1 MKNGAHLFCKLLDC
15 LLASLVFLFQT
26 VEFSF
31 FCSFLGLDILKL
43 AFFRCDRLSRFYNL
57 QTIPFDS
64 FLYCLYTRKELLFT
78 TEPREVQLRKLSA
91 GFIKKLLALFF
102 GLSLCSEKTRS
113 LSHCILSS
121 RKVSLL
127 LLLQLSFRSFKTIDF
142 TLP

>member
-31 FCSFLGLDILKL
+31 FCSFLCLEILKL
-43 AFFRCDRLSRFYNL
+43 TFFRCYSLSCFLNL
-57 QTIPFDS
+57 MAIAFDS
-64 FLYCLYTRKELLFT
+64 LLDGLDACKVLLFIA
-78 TEPREVQLRKLSA
+78 EPRKIQCGKLSV

-113 LSHCILSS
+113 LSHCILSN